1 VSNLLRSLAE
11 PRLISCFA
19 TDVREP
25 SEVALG
31 SIPSS
36 VNLPLQGFEKSLSL
50 DEGEL
55 LPSYSLCSPAQPR
68 YILADSSQLTQP
80 ICSLSPPLSISE
92 PTPTHPIEYR
102 RLHPRPRFPQA
113 REDPAHH
120 LLLPRRRARSNGRGS
135 RKEGGVQVVSFSLS
149 NPFGTFFRTLGCS
162 REMEAG
168 SRGLRPRSAL
178 SWAGA
183 EQLPEGRERSADHL
197 FRDFEQREEL
207 QG

>member
-1 VSNLLRSLAE
+1 VGITDVAACSGIDGSRRCFSSVSSILQSLAE

-55 LPSYSLCSPAQPR
+55 LPSYSFCSPAQPR
-68 YILADSSQLTQP
+68 YILAESSQLTQP
-80 ICSLSPPLSISE
+80 LSPLPPLFPSPNSHRR
-92 PTPTHPIEYR
+92 TQSTYR

-113 REDPAHH
+113 REDPTHH
-120 LLLPRRRARSNGRGS
+120 LLLPRRRARSDGRGS
-135 RKEGGVQVVSFSLS
+135 RKEGGVQVVSFRSRIPYA
-149 NPFGTFFRTLGCS
+149 PFSGHAGCS
-162 REMEAG
+162 EMAIRRG
-168 SRGLRPRSAL
+168 S
-178 SWAGA
+178 
-183 EQLPEGRERSADHL
+183 
-197 FRDFEQREEL
+197 
-207 QG
+207 